1 MTIDKEPQS
10 HTSSA
15 EIEEYLLHLE
25 PSEITKWTTGE
36 VCSQFLE
43 RIGFHYLTENFSV
56 NNINGKVLLMV
67 EERNLTEMGVS
78 VIGDRLMIMSYL
90 KLLKKKKVEHDKMAT
105 LWQGETPY
113 GGLEYS
119 EDCAQCCGK
128 IFCPCCI
135 TRKMWRITGQGIFY
149 RIVPPMPCFSTVRQE
164 YIDFRFLKDMELRTT
179 NACACFCS
187 TDELLIYAQD
197 QKSTKEGGAAGDHE
211 AILEAGP
218 GFGVPH
224 QLLHPE
230 AKEVESIVRTA
241 WSNARLVAE

>member
-1 MTIDKEPQS
+1 MTIDSEPKS

-25 PSEITKWTTGE
+25 PNEIAKWTNAE

-149 RIVPPMPCFSTVRQE
+149 RIVPPMPCLSTVRQE
-164 YIDFRFLKDMELRTT
+164 YIDFRFLKDMELRTSNT
-179 NACACFCS
+179 CACFCS
-187 TDELLIYAQD
+187 TDELLIYAD
-197 QKSTKEGGAAGDHE
+197 QKAVKASDGATGDHE
-211 AILEAGP
+211 PIVDGAS
-218 GFGVPH
+218 FGIPH

-230 AKEVESIVRTA
+230 AKEVENIVRTA